1 MRRIASAFIL
11 SVLLLGSAVSQVLD
25 EENNNSEKT
34 KKPVPMSI
42 DFSKM
47 FEKKDVPRES
57 YLKKKQQ
64 QNTQFVQSLSIEALE
79 KSIDPDTYIVGP
91 GDYFIFVVWGAVE
104 EQFPL
109 EVTPEG
115 ILFIPS
121 VGKISVTGKT
131 LTQVRKIVDDKAKKA
146 YKKNS
151 YSLAIS
157 SLRLFRVHVVGEVKY
172 PGTYVGR
179 AIDRITD
186 LIDRAGGV
194 SESAW
199 KQCVVQ
205 QHSSGKSA
213 DTLDLLAYEKFGDL
227 SQNPVVQ
234 GGDLIYVPSITSS
247 DEIVIV
253 EGNFVHAGMYAL
265 KKDETLYSFLLKIDA
280 LKSTSTPSFITV
292 VRKNGEKDKQASIY
306 RPFKDSVN
314 EGSNFILKAGDRIVL
329 PSEYVYVK
337 GAVRN
342 PGAYPYV
349 SKLTARE
356 YAGMAGGDY
365 RSGRINDISV
375 YHALTGKREKGP
387 DVPVYPGDVIHMQE
401 KWRLRMDMLLR
412 LIPTITSLIL
422 AAKAAGFL
430 GD

>member
-11 SVLLLGSAVSQVLD
+11 SVLLLGSAICQVSD
-25 EENNNSEKT
+25 EENNTDKNNKS
-34 KKPVPMSI
+34 VPMSI

-47 FEKKDVPRES
+47 FEKKDVSKES
-57 YLKKKQQ
+57 YLQKRQQ
-64 QNTQFVQSLSIEALE
+64 QNTQFMQSLSIEALE
-79 KSIDPDTYIVGP
+79 KPIDPDTYIVGP
-91 GDYFIFVVWGAVE
+91 GDFFIFIVWGAVE

-121 VGKISVTGKT
+121 VGEIDVTGKT
-131 LTQVRKIVDDKAKKA
+131 LTQVRKIVNDKAKKA

-157 SLRLFRVHVVGEVKY
+157 SLRLFRVHVVGEVNY

-179 AIDRITD
+179 AIDRVTD
-186 LIDRAGGV
+186 MIDRAGGV

-205 QHSSGKSA
+205 QHSSGMTA
-213 DTLDLLAYEKFGDL
+213 DTLDLLAYEKLGDL

-247 DEIVIV
+247 SEIVIV

-265 KKDETLYSFLLKIDA
+265 NKDETLYSFLLKIDA

-292 VRKNGEKDKQASIY
+292 VRKTGEKDKQVNIY

-314 EGSNFILKAGDRIVL
+314 KGSNFILKPGDRIVL

-387 DVPVYPGDVIHMQE
+387 NVPVYPGDVIHMQE

-430 GD
+430 GN